1 MYLSN
6 SWAEAIL
13 LAFYKLWFT
22 RCHVKLYIMILII
35 GAGIAGLTTAI
46 SLKQKGIDFLVVE
59 AVPEIKALGAGLTLA
74 GNAMRELKK
83 LGLDNLIKNSGHSIS
98 EMIIQD
104 DRGKSISV
112 MNAKKFSQQHG
123 LDNVAIHR
131 GVLHNILLGQ
141 IDAAKIITG
150 KKAIRVKEEGS
161 NIIVWFEDGTSLS
174 AAGVIVAD
182 GIHSIL
188 RKQLISESL
197 PRYSG
202 YTCWRGI
209 VHNKWN
215 ITHKAFETWGAAGR
229 FGYVPIGNNEVYWF
243 ACKNSMANNPELKA
257 WTVEDLRSNFASFA
271 QPISDIIDST
281 TTELLW
287 GDIYDLRPLTQ
298 FAFGKILLIGDAA
311 HATTPNLGQG
321 ACMGIEDALMVAE
334 FLQQDKEPDL
344 AFKKFEKH
352 RMPRTN
358 FIVNTSYRM
367 GKLAQLEN
375 QFLIPLRNQLLR
387 LTPEFISN
395 KRVAKVMGIE

>member
-1 MYLSN
+1 
-6 SWAEAIL
+6 
-13 LAFYKLWFT
+13 
-22 RCHVKLYIMILII
+22 
-35 GAGIAGLTTAI
+35 
-46 SLKQKGIDFLVVE
+46 
-59 AVPEIKALGAGLTLA
+59 
-74 GNAMRELKK
+74 
-83 LGLDNLIKNSGHSIS
+83 
-98 EMIIQD
+98 
-104 DRGKSISV
+104 
-112 MNAKKFSQQHG
+112 
-123 LDNVAIHR
+123 
-131 GVLHNILLGQ
+131 
-141 IDAAKIITG
+141 
-150 KKAIRVKEEGS
+150 
-161 NIIVWFEDGTSLS
+161 
-174 AAGVIVAD
+174 
-182 GIHSIL
+182 
-188 RKQLISESL
+188 
-197 PRYSG
+197 
-202 YTCWRGI
+202 
-209 VHNKWN
+209 
-215 ITHKAFETWGAAGR
+215 
-229 FGYVPIGNNEVYWF
+229 
-243 ACKNSMANNPELKA
+243 MANNPELKA